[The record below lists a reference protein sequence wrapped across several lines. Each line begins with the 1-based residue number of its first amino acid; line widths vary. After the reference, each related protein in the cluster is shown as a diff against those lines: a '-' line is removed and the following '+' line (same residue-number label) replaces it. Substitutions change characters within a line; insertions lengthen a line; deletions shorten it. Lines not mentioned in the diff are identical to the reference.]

1 MIKMTADTR
10 DGRISGD
17 CTFSGGMLDV
27 VTELSAAL
35 KHTARQI
42 ISAADDNDDREAAI
56 FTLIG
61 MISSVSDMLEQ
72 IATGSDGGDPDAR
85 L

>member
-1 MIKMTADTR
+1 MIRMNADTR